1 MFGKKRNGH
10 LYAPA
15 NGRAIPLQ
23 EVPDPAFAE
32 GMLGRGV
39 AIEPCG
45 GRFVSPC
52 NGTVVGVADTLHA
65 YNLLTDDGLELLL
78 HIGIDTVALGGE
90 GFRAAVKEGDRIGIG
105 DLLAEV
111 DLELVALRGYS
122 TVTPL
127 LIVNPECLA
136 ELSPSLGAVT
146 AGSDKLLRYRI
157 ANERKECEL

>member
-10 LYAPA
+10 LFAPA
-15 NGRAIPLQ
+15 DGEAIPLQ

-32 GMLGRGV
+32 GMLGKGV
-39 AIEPCG
+39 ALNPKG

-78 HIGIDTVALGGE
+78 HIGIDTVALRGE
-90 GFRAAVKEGDRIGIG
+90 GFRAAVKEGDRVGIG
-105 DLLAEV
+105 ELLAEV
-111 DLELVALRGYS
+111 DLELVRLRGYS

-127 LIVNPECLA
+127 LITNPER
-136 ELSPSLGAVT
+136 LSEMSAAAGNLS
-146 AGSDKLLRYRI
+146 AGSDRIIQYRI
-157 ANERKECEL
+157 TN